1 MRDIPKDTHFCYLG
15 GLSDAD
21 GATSSHVLL
30 DVIHSNPR
38 IEMVKKYTSSDA
50 FICRIDVL
58 GYTVIGVSFYG
69 WLICDILIQALMVWE
84 ILSPI

>member
-38 IEMVKKYTSSDA
+38 IEMVKKYTSQN
-50 FICRIDVL
+50 VNN
-58 GYTVIGVSFYG
+58 
-69 WLICDILIQALMVWE
+69 
-84 ILSPI
+84 LSENMLLDDLC